1 LLLPYLT
8 TFAIIGLLMAGWIA
22 VQTAWRKRFPEM
34 LTDDDVLAERRSCQG
49 CNCSTRCENNPYK

>member
-1 LLLPYLT
+1 LT

-34 LTDDDVLAERRSCQG
+34 LTDDDVLANRRSCQG